1 MATRLSYYSG
11 DNDIYSQLMAQLE
24 QEQPYYSY
32 APVSAG
38 LLGGYDP
45 SLYNRSAR
53 AAITGNYS
61 GLLGSAGGVGAGGFG
76 GPGMTSS
83 PSGFA
88 NSNSIT
94 GGLLG
99 ALIGQQ
105 APAPVTDLNTMTPA
119 AIAEAIA
126 NMDAALGL
134 SIGFGGDPA
143 DAGMAAADGVGAS
156 GIGEGIGSVSMGE
169 SIGADGPGSGGG
181 ADNGGDVGMGDA
193 ASAAADAVGVAGG
206 DVGMGDGGGGG
217 GGGACVIATH
227 AVANGAFTP
236 NEKRQAVKWC
246 VKNLHRTWWGEA
258 IRRGYR
264 YYGRKAIEA
273 GKAKNHYQEFR
284 DYVAFATGTRKTPK
298 TALTFAWRNVQFFVT
313 GIFVK
318 D

>member
-169 SIGADGPGSGGG
+169 SIGADGPASAGG
-181 ADNGGDVGMGDA
+181 ADSGGIGGDGVG
-193 ASAAADAVGVAGG
+193 SVGG
-206 DVGMGDGGGGG
+206 DGVGGDGVGPGWAKGGYVTQDRLMGPDPTG
-217 GGGACVIATH
+217 PDTGSGLLQAGEYVIKKS
-227 AVANGAFTP
+227 AVDKYG
-236 NEKRQAVKWC
+236 
-246 VKNLHRTWWGEA
+246 LGLLDA
-258 IRRGYR
+258 INS
-264 YYGRKAIEA
+264 
-273 GKAKNHYQEFR
+273 GKVSKKKIASSAK
-284 DYVAFATGTRKTPK
+284 
-298 TALTFAWRNVQFFVT
+298 
-313 GIFVK
+313 
-318 D
+318 

>member
-38 LLGGYDP
+38 LLGGGGYDP
-45 SLYNRSAR
+45 SLYNRSAG

-61 GLLGSAGGVGAGGFG
+61 GLLGSAGGFG

-88 NSNSIT
+88 NSNSLT

-105 APAPVTDLNTMTPA
+105 APAPVTDLSTMSPG
-119 AIAEAIA
+119 AIAEA
-126 NMDAALGL
+126 MAAMNAGL
-134 SIGFGGDPA
+134 DIGLAGQSGIA
-143 DAGMAAADGVGAS
+143 DAAS
-156 GIGEGIGSVSMGE
+156 GISMGE
-169 SIGADGPGSGGG
+169 SIGAGGPGSGGG

-246 VKNLHRTWWGEA
+246 VKNLHHTWWGEA